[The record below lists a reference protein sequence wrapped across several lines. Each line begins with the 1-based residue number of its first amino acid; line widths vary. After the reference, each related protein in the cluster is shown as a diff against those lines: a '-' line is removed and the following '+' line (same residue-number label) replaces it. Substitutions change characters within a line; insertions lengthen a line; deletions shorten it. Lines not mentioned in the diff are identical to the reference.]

1 MPSFVTPTVHFR
13 NEIIADLRS
22 HQGFTDEGT
31 PGRVRSIVKVHLI
44 GIGGTGMGAVAGLL
58 AAAGHEVRG
67 SDAAVYPPMSEQL
80 AALGVPVMM
89 PYDAHNLDW
98 EPEVVVVGNVHG
110 KDHVEVTAAQARH
123 IKLTSFPAVIGE
135 HLLPGKT
142 SIVVSGTHGKTT
154 TTSLLA
160 HILEQA
166 GRDPNLFVGGVP
178 VGLGHGWRAGKGPFV
193 IEGDEYD
200 TAFFDKGS
208 KFLHYKPDTVILTS
222 IELDHVDIF
231 ASFDAVR
238 DTFKKLVALIPADG
252 LLVAYAES
260 ADVRAVAKQAQC
272 NVELY
277 CVLGGDSS
285 ASGDAGED
293 TDGGLPADIAW
304 WAKNL
309 EVGKSGRVSFD
320 VFHDGER
327 YERFETLLVGR
338 HNVGNCVAAIAV
350 AHAQGVPIK
359 DIQRGV
365 ASFAG
370 VRRRQELRG
379 IAGGVTVLD
388 DYAHHPTAV
397 RETLKA
403 LRKRFPKRRLIA
415 VYEPRSATSRRKTF
429 QAEFAD
435 AFAHADEVIVAK
447 MFDPSKIPEDERFDP
462 EKLAL
467 DLHRSGTKASYTP
480 ETSAIVKQLAE
491 SAAPGD
497 VVVVL
502 SSGSFDGL
510 HDKLLD
516 EIGDAMR
523 PAQRADMASV
533 RSILASVGLA
543 DEAARDDQFPSF
555 YVLRN
560 EKGTVGCVAL
570 EVYGDDAI
578 LRALAVDPEC
588 RGAGYGWMLADMA
601 VGQARW
607 RGVRR
612 IYLLTE
618 SASDFFAAKFGF
630 RVVDRSTLGKHV
642 AAAETFSQASGAG
655 RVAMRLDL

>member
-1 MPSFVTPTVHFR
+1 M
-13 NEIIADLRS
+13 
-22 HQGFTDEGT
+22 
-31 PGRVRSIVKVHLI
+31 KVHLI

-58 AAAGHEVRG
+58 AAAGHDVRG

-80 AALGVPVMM
+80 ASLGVPVMM
-89 PYDAHNLDW
+89 PYAAANLDW
-98 EPEVVVVGNVHG
+98 LPDLVVVGNVHG
-110 KDHVEVTAAQARH
+110 KDHVEVKAAQERNL
-123 IKLTSFPAVIGE
+123 KLTSFPAVIE
-135 HLLPGKT
+135 ELLLPGKT
-142 SIVVSGTHGKTT
+142 SIVVAGTHGKTT
-154 TTSLLA
+154 TTSLLG
-160 HILEQA
+160 HIFLEA
-166 GRDPNLFVGGVP
+166 GRDPSLFVGGVP
-178 VGLGHGWRAGKGPFV
+178 VGLGHGWRLGQGPFV

-208 KFLHYKPDTVILTS
+208 KFLHYKPNVAILTS

-238 DTFKKLVALIPADG
+238 DAFKKMVALIPADG
-252 LLVAYAES
+252 LLVAYADS
-260 ADVRAVAKQAQC
+260 ADVRSVAKTAHAK
-272 NVELY
+272 VELY
-277 CVLGGDSS
+277 TVVGGEIGPD
-285 ASGDAGED
+285 GED
-293 TDGGLPADIAW
+293 SDGGMASDIAW
-304 WAKNL
+304 WARNL
-309 EVGKSGRVSFD
+309 EVGKSGRVAFD
-320 VFHDGER
+320 VYHYGER
-327 YERFETLLVGR
+327 IERFETLLVGR
-338 HNVGNCVAAIAV
+338 HNVGNCLAAIAV
-350 AHAQGVPIK
+350 AHNQGIPVK
-359 DIQRGV
+359 DIQHGV

-415 VYEPRSATSRRKTF
+415 VYDPRSATSRRKTF

-435 AFAHADEVIVAK
+435 AFAYADEVFVGK
-447 MFDPSKIPEDERFDP
+447 PFDQAKIPVEDRFDP

-467 DLHRSGTKASYTP
+467 DLHRNGTKAAYIP
-480 ETSAIVKQLAE
+480 EVDAIVKQLAE

-497 VVVVL
+497 VVAVL

-516 EIGDAMR
+516 AIGDAIR
-523 PAQRADMASV
+523 PAQRADMKDV
-533 RSILASVGLA
+533 RCVLDMVKLA
-543 DEAARDDQFPSF
+543 DEQARDDQFPNF
-555 YVLRN
+555 FVLRN
-560 EKGTVGCVAL
+560 EKGNVGCVAL
-570 EVYGDDAI
+570 EVYGDDAV
-578 LRALAVDPEC
+578 LRALAVDPEF

-607 RGVRR
+607 RGVKR

-630 RVVDRSTLGKHV
+630 RVVDRTTLGKAV
-642 AAAETFSQASGAG
+642 LTSETFAAHEKAS